1 MNDASGLVALKF
13 AVAVAMGTMI
23 FTVGGATFEFFKVAI
38 GGLLAGIAVTL
49 VYSKSLRLMSRWS
62 GDDPATQIVFM
73 LLLPFASYLIAEH
86 IGFSGILAAVAA
98 GMTIS
103 KSGVIRNAP
112 LAMRLRADSVWSML
126 EFVFN
131 GLVFIMLGLQ
141 LPVIWTSSVI
151 QADLDPEVEVWMLF
165 AAVFVIYFALLILR
179 FTWLW
184 LMKKISHLFMK
195 KHPLISPLIRRENY
209 GCLLLPGFVVLSP

>member
-1 MNDASGLVALKF
+1 
-13 AVAVAMGTMI
+13 
-23 FTVGGATFEFFKVAI
+23 
-38 GGLLAGIAVTL
+38 
-49 VYSKSLRLMSRWS
+49 
-62 GDDPATQIVFM
+62 
-73 LLLPFASYLIAEH
+73 
-86 IGFSGILAAVAA
+86 
-98 GMTIS
+98 
-103 KSGVIRNAP
+103 
-112 LAMRLRADSVWSML
+112 ML

-195 KHPLISPLIRRENY
+195 KTSP
-209 GCLLLPGFVVLSP
+209 